1 MTLVVWAFGRYFLYT
16 SYFAIFGAMFG
27 FKNFGKLVAIDNTF
41 NGLFGLLQLPFTNWG
56 LHGLRGNFTW
66 INIIQVR
73 AQITC
78 LFLRRLQRGRKI

>member
-1 MTLVVWAFGRYFLYT
+1 
-16 SYFAIFGAMFG
+16 MFG

-41 NGLFGLLQLPFTNWG
+41 NGLFGLLQLPFTNWA

-73 AQITC
+73 PVHSPPKYLC
-78 LFLRRLQRGRKI
+78 